1 MAIPPMLAGSNYPP
15 VLCARPKDYFD
26 TQITPKFVDW
36 AVTATNL
43 RAYANGAGSGEYT
56 DFMSFDSNEMYKMFG
71 VLFANGLTPKPQ
83 VDYWFCSKDKEPLLG
98 SDLIST
104 FLRRKNSATGKT
116 IKAAHRWKHFCR
128 YFTVADY
135 RESPREKQKV
145 NPLWKVQELLDK
157 LNKQAKDMWVPSK
170 WVAIDKQT
178 LGFKELRE

>member
-1 MAIPPMLAGSNYPP
+1 M
-15 VLCARPKDYFD
+15 
-26 TQITPKFVDW
+26 QISPKFVDW